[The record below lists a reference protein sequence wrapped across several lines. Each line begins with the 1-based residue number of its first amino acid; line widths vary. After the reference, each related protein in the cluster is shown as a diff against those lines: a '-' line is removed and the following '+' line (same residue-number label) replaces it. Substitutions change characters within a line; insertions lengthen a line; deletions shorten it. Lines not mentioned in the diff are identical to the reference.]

1 MVDFRNGFKKKESKE
16 REQHLRNGRKQGK
29 NHQDQSRIVD
39 FEKKKKRDK
48 QKTAT
53 IERQKKKRYRNDYTP
68 SRDLR
73 EGMKPKLLTRKYEKK
88 GKSNQK
94 RDEIHAAECFGTN
107 STE

>member
-1 MVDFRNGFKKKESKE
+1 MEENREKTTKTKDESST
-16 REQHLRNGRKQGK
+16 L
-29 NHQDQSRIVD
+29 
-39 FEKKKKRDK
+39 KKKKRDK
-48 QKTAT
+48 QKKAT

>member
-1 MVDFRNGFKKKESKE
+1 MVDFRNGFKKKRIKGKRATSPEWK
-16 REQHLRNGRKQGK
+16 KTGK
-29 NHQDQSRIVD
+29 NHQDQRRIVD
-39 FEKKKKRDK
+39 FEKKKRDK